1 MINTRAADAANA
13 EELEIGDVE
22 SEASSD
28 SECSQSDGGDRVP
41 PTGIVTVSGSE
52 PNFSRGYIVAE
63 RVSTHGRI
71 RPFEPIEAVPALD
84 PNLRDHIGQVH
95 PDGAIKKWLA
105 KRAEWDQKYAKELAK
120 WRKTKAED
128 RAKAEQ
134 EGFLTRDLQGERPPL
149 ASLAGIWSRE
159 LAREVGRSV
168 DEISKKTSGA
178 MLLWNKMSAK
188 VRRSSCGCRGL
199 LTRRPTRSMRVA
211 ITSRRSENMSRKRS
225 RRKKRLPP
233 DERAQ
238 LVSSVLLVCDGRGWT
253 CTMQILHDVAAI
265 EMRVRKCFQA
275 VQWSAIGRPQQE
287 SWQCCKSVIEI
298 ASGQSGRTPSIG

>member
-1 MINTRAADAANA
+1 MLDLTKPMITTQSAEAANA

-28 SECSQSDGGDRVP
+28 SDCSQSDGGDRVP
-41 PTGIVTVSGSE
+41 STGIVTVSGAE
-52 PNFSRGYIVAE
+52 PPFAHGHIVSE

-105 KRAEWDQKYAKELAK
+105 KRAEWDEKYSKELAK
-120 WRKTKAED
+120 WRKAKAED

-134 EGFLTRDLQGERPPL
+134 EGFLTRNLQGERPPL

-168 DEISKKTSGA
+168 DEVSKKTSGA
-178 MLLWNKMSAK
+178 MLLWNKMSTK
-188 VRRSSCGCRGL
+188 VRRGVFHDVL
-199 LTRRPTRSMRVA
+199 VLTGRRTRSMPVET
-211 ITSRRSENMSRKRS
+211 TSRRSGRMWRRRSRKR
-225 RRKKRLPP
+225 KKLRP
-233 DERAQ
+233 DERARP
-238 LVSSVLLVCDGRGWT
+238 VSSRLPISDTGG
-253 CTMQILHDVAAI
+253 QIDT
-265 EMRVRKCFQA
+265 
-275 VQWSAIGRPQQE
+275 S
-287 SWQCCKSVIEI
+287 
-298 ASGQSGRTPSIG
+298 